1 VTTAAITDPTNSATA
16 LASLATGSGQAAVT
30 GPTRV
35 DFKAKARTEITVLTN
50 EGDLVTISGKASLR
64 IAYLGYDSQGRPV
77 GGPDAGTTTLA
88 ASFRQQLSI
97 SVRGDLNEEELADIE
112 RLLGEIQA
120 TVENALTGGPNN
132 AADTGLPFADL
143 GSLSAV
149 KASFKYSAKL
159 TAVTG
164 VGPGGQAVSA
174 PPAAPPITTAGPQ
187 ADTTSPATPPAASN
201 GIAMTSLTA
210 RVRFAQHIAVYQRVA
225 ESTATP
231 PATAGNL
238 HPAETTP
245 IPASRTGTPVPPA
258 GEVGPAPAGGGA
270 IDPVSH
276 AANQIV
282 GAIRQTRLVA
292 AGLFN
297 VIESFLDTLI
307 ARVSQHPE
315 HDDAKVHAA
324 REIKS
329 AVLDRLSAA
338 PPPQSV

>member
-1 VTTAAITDPTNSATA
+1 MTTVAMTDPTNSAAA
-16 LASLATGSGQAAVT
+16 LSTLATGSGQAAVT

-64 IAYLGYDSQGRPV
+64 TAYMGYDSQGRPV
-77 GGPDAGTTTLA
+77 GGPDAGATTLA

-97 SVRGDLNEEELADIE
+97 SVRGDLNKEELADIE
-112 RLLGEIQA
+112 RLFGEIQTA
-120 TVENALTGGPNN
+120 FENALTGGPNN
-132 AADTGLPFADL
+132 AAATGLPFADL

-164 VGPGGQAVSA
+164 VGPSGQAVSA
-174 PPAAPPITTAGPQ
+174 PPAATPTTTAGPP
-187 ADTTSPATPPAASN
+187 ADTASPATPPAASD
-201 GIAMTSLTA
+201 GVAVTSLTA

-225 ESTATP
+225 ESAATP
-231 PATAGNL
+231 PAPAGSL
-238 HPAETTP
+238 HPAGAA
-245 IPASRTGTPVPPA
+245 PASSTGTPVP
-258 GEVGPAPAGGGA
+258 PAGGGA

-276 AANQIV
+276 AANRIV

-297 VIESFLDTLI
+297 LIESFLDTLI
-307 ARVSQHPE
+307 AKVSQHPE
-315 HDDAKVHAA
+315 HDDATVHAA